1 MKIKKLY
8 TKYAQKSKIFL
19 YPILGIKRG
28 GSVTPV
34 ETYLEWVGKYTKQD
48 RKLICLY
55 HIRDDNEFKNFE
67 RRVLLAHPKFENFY
81 YTENNQGIYVFDYEP
96 DKDLYDKVLQGK
108 YSTIKKE
115 HKEKILDFF
124 SNNKGSMVYID
135 SYLNPEKYMS
145 DYANLLGVSLEL
157 LKSVGELCEFPD
169 EEKEKCT
176 EKEAQIN
183 LIDYI

>member
-34 ETYLEWVGKYTKQD
+34 ETYLEWVNKYTKQD

-55 HIRDDNEFKNFE
+55 HLRDDNEFKNFE
-67 RRVLLAHPKFENFY
+67 KRVLLAHPKFENFH
-81 YTENNQGIYVFDYEP
+81 YTENNQGIYIFDYEP

-108 YSTIKKE
+108 YSQIKKE
-115 HKEKILDFF
+115 YKEKILDFF
-124 SNNKGSMVYID
+124 SNNKGSMIYID
-135 SYLNPEKYMS
+135 SYLNPEKYMA
-145 DYANLLGVSLEL
+145 DYANLLGVNLEL
-157 LKSVGELCEFPD
+157 IKSVGQLCELPD
-169 EEKEKCT
+169 EDKEKCT

>member
-19 YPILGIKRG
+19 YPVLGIKRG

-34 ETYLEWVGKYTKQD
+34 ETYLEWVNKYTKQD

-67 RRVLLAHPKFENFY
+67 KRVLLAHPKFENFY
-81 YTENNQGIYVFDYEP
+81 YTENNQGIYIFDYEP

-108 YSTIKKE
+108 YSQIKKE
-115 HKEKILDFF
+115 YKEKILDFF

-135 SYLNPEKYMS
+135 SYLNPEKYMA
-145 DYANLLGVSLEL
+145 DYANLLGVNLEL
-157 LKSVGELCEFPD
+157 IKSVGQLCELPD
-169 EEKEKCT
+169 EDKEKCT

>member
-34 ETYLEWVGKYTKQD
+34 ETYLEWVDKYTKQD

-67 RRVLLAHPKFENFY
+67 KRVLLAHPKFENFY
-81 YTENNQGIYVFDYEP
+81 YTENNQGIYIFDYEP

-108 YSTIKKE
+108 YSQIKKE
-115 HKEKILDFF
+115 YKEKILDFF

-135 SYLNPEKYMS
+135 SYLNPEKYMA
-145 DYANLLGVSLEL
+145 DYANLLGVNLEL
-157 LKSVGELCEFPD
+157 IKSVGQLCELPD
-169 EEKEKCT
+169 EDKEKCT

>member
-34 ETYLEWVGKYTKQD
+34 ETYLEWVNKYTKQD

-55 HIRDDNEFKNFE
+55 HLRDDNEFKNFE
-67 RRVLLAHPKFENFY
+67 KRVLLAHPKFENFY
-81 YTENNQGIYVFDYEP
+81 YTENNQGIYIFDYEP

-108 YSTIKKE
+108 YSQIKKE
-115 HKEKILDFF
+115 YKEKILDFF

-135 SYLNPEKYMS
+135 SYLNPEKYMA
-145 DYANLLGVSLEL
+145 DYANLLGVNLEL
-157 LKSVGELCEFPD
+157 IKSVGQLCELPD
-169 EEKEKCT
+169 EDKEKCT